1 MLRTRTLSGQSGLT
15 GCHGIASLASL
26 EKDDGIF
33 HGDFVVILMGNS
45 PTKMGIFI
53 GKLPLGNLIIFNIE
67 LLKVAHL

>member
-45 PTKMGIFI
+45 PTKMGI
-53 GKLPLGNLIIFNIE
+53 GKLPLGNLIIVNIE